1 MANPIVFL
9 DITSDGAPMG
19 RIVIQLYADMCP
31 IAAENFRALCT
42 GEKGIGFFG
51 KPLHYKGSSIDHIGP
66 GSYIEGGNIISH
78 TPEDYKGIG
87 ESIYGAN
94 FKNEKSSK
102 EHDRPGT
109 LAMYGGDSGTEVNGS
124 HFVICLKGDWYFQKY
139 LPVFGQVVDGLDV
152 VYAINNVALSPSG
165 QPVKPITIADC
176 GQIVST
182 KVFFDIDIGGTKVGR
197 IVMKLY
203 DDTNPKTAKKFRV
216 LCTGEKG
223 ICKVSGKP
231 LHYKGSS
238 FYRVIPGTT
247 CHGGDITD
255 GDGTGLGESIYSP
268 DKFEAENFVRKH
280 RGPGVLSMLSSGYG
294 ECIGTQFF
302 ITTTKTQWLDGKH
315 VVFGQV
321 VEGMEVVEAI
331 DKVGS
336 ANGKTTKVV
345 TIVDCG
351 QIYDYDHPIKPL
363 PEEGCFE
370 EPY

>member
-9 DITSDGAPMG
+9 DITNDGAPMG
-19 RIVIQLYADMCP
+19 RIVIELYADICP

-42 GEKGIGFFG
+42 GEKGIGFFR

-66 GSYIEGGNIISH
+66 GSYIEGGNIIPHS
-78 TPEDYKGIG
+78 PEDYKGMG

-94 FKNEKSSK
+94 FKSEKSSK
-102 EHDRPGT
+102 EPGPGA
-109 LAMYGGDSGTEVNGS
+109 LVMYGGGSGTEVNKGS
-124 HFVICLKGDWYFQKY
+124 HFIICLQSDWFFRKYFS
-139 LPVFGQVVDGLDV
+139 VFGQVVEGMEI
-152 VYAINNVALSPSG
+152 VYAINNVGLSPSG
-165 QPVKPITIADC
+165 QPMKPIVIAEC
-176 GQIVST
+176 GQIVNT
-182 KVFFDIDIGGTKVGR
+182 KVFFDIAIGGTNVGR

-203 DDTNPKTAKKFRV
+203 DDTNPKTAKNFRV

-223 ICKVSGKP
+223 IGKVSGKP

-238 FYRVIPGTT
+238 FYRVIPGST

-255 GDGTGLGESIYSP
+255 GIGTGIGESIYSP

-280 RGPGVLSMLSSGYG
+280 TGPGVLLMLSSGYG
-294 ECIGTQFF
+294 GCIGSQFF
-302 ITTTKTQWLDGKH
+302 ITTTKTEWLDGKH

-336 ANGKTTKVV
+336 TDGKTTKAV

-351 QIYDYDHPIKPL
+351 QIYDCDHPVQPTT
-363 PEEGCFE
+363 EEGCSD